1 MRLNLKN
8 KMSPKSRLRLKKK
21 VRIRKKIFGTSEC
34 PRLSV
39 FRSARHIYAQLVDDS
54 SGLTLVEAS
63 TKTAK
68 VSASTGSKS
77 AAKEVGLEIAK
88 KAKTEN
94 ISKVV
99 FDRNGYQYHGRI
111 QSLADGA
118 REGLVHSDRV
128 LRDLALVKVD

>member
-88 KAKTEN
+88 KAKTKN

-118 REGLVHSDRV
+118 REGGLGF
-128 LRDLALVKVD
+128 